1 MIRFFNGR
9 TLTMADGVS
18 VTTDEV
24 WTDGDKIAYIGPT
37 PETLPAFE
45 RQIDLGGDLVMP
57 GFKNAHAHAG
67 MSFVRS
73 YADDVPLQPW
83 LFEQIFPLEAKLTP
97 EAVYA
102 FTKLSILEYLTSGIT
117 AGFDMY
123 YFREAIAQA
132 SIDCG
137 FRTVLCGGGGSA
149 QQLESEY
156 RKFNALHP
164 LISYQLG
171 LHSEYTSNLTEMT
184 EAGELARALH
194 APVFAHNAETAREV
208 AECRGRWGKT
218 PTELFDSLGHFDYG
232 GGGFHCVHMTEHDLE
247 IFRNRGLWAVTN
259 PGSNAKLASG
269 IAPLKQMRALGIHM
283 AIGTDGPSSNN
294 ALDFF
299 REMYLAAVLQKLRCG
314 DAAALPAD
322 DVLYMATVGGAQAMG
337 LTDCDVL
344 APGKQADL
352 IVINHGANDYAA
364 TPERYAAAYTELLDA
379 VRARSPLATVF
390 AVSAFRGTHREA
402 LAELIP
408 EYNRTRGC
416 RVHFVDTAGW
426 IPPEPLHPHR
436 NGHKT
441 VADRLAPI
449 IREVIRKGR

>member
-1 MIRFFNGR
+1 
-9 TLTMADGVS
+9 
-18 VTTDEV
+18 
-24 WTDGDKIAYIGPT
+24 
-37 PETLPAFE
+37 
-45 RQIDLGGDLVMP
+45 
-57 GFKNAHAHAG
+57 

-102 FTKLSILEYLTSGIT
+102 FTKLSIIEYLTSGIT

-132 SIDCG
+132 GIDCG

-149 QQLESEY
+149 QQLEAEY
-156 RKFNALHP
+156 RRFNALHP

-171 LHSEYTSNLTEMT
+171 LHSEYTSSLAEMT
-184 EAGELARALH
+184 EAGELARTLR

-208 AECRGRWGKT
+208 AECQARWGKT
-218 PTELFDSLGHFDYG
+218 PTELFESLGHFDFG
-232 GGGFHCVHMTEHDLE
+232 GGGFHCVHMTEHDLD
-247 IFRNRGLWAVTN
+247 IFRARELWVITN

-269 IAPLKQMRALGIHM
+269 IAPLRQMRELGIRM

-299 REMYLAAVLQKLRCG
+299 REMYLAAVLQKLHCG

-322 DVLYMATVGGAQAMG
+322 DVLHMATVGGAQAMG
-337 LTDCDVL
+337 LSNCDVL

-352 IVINHGANDYAA
+352 IVIDLQRPNMQPVHNVARNLVYSGSKENVRLTMIAGRVLYENGAFFVGEPVQDIYRAVETHFAA
-364 TPERYAAAYTELLDA
+364 MRAAL
-379 VRARSPLATVF
+379 
-390 AVSAFRGTHREA
+390 
-402 LAELIP
+402 
-408 EYNRTRGC
+408 
-416 RVHFVDTAGW
+416 
-426 IPPEPLHPHR
+426 
-436 NGHKT
+436 
-441 VADRLAPI
+441 
-449 IREVIRKGR
+449 

>member
-9 TLTMADGVS
+9 TLTMAHGVT

-24 WTDGDKIAYIGPT
+24 WTDGDKIAYVGPA

-45 RQIDLGGDLVMP
+45 REIDLGGDLVMP

-123 YFREAIAQA
+123 YFRDAIAQA
-132 SIDCG
+132 GIDCG

-149 QQLESEY
+149 QQLEAEY
-156 RKFNALHP
+156 RRFNALHP

-171 LHSEYTSNLTEMT
+171 LHSEYTSSLAEMT
-184 EAGELARALH
+184 EAGELARTLR

-208 AECRGRWGKT
+208 AECRERWGKT
-218 PTELFDSLGHFDYG
+218 PTELFESLGHFDFG
-232 GGGFHCVHMTEHDLE
+232 GGGFHCVHMTEHDLD
-247 IFRNRGLWAVTN
+247 IFRARGLWVVTN

-269 IAPLKQMRALGIHM
+269 IAPLRQMRELGIRM

-322 DVLYMATVGGAQAMG
+322 DVLHMATVGGAQAMG
-337 LTDCDVL
+337 LSEDR
-344 APGKQADL
+344 K
-352 IVINHGANDYAA
+352 
-364 TPERYAAAYTELLDA
+364 
-379 VRARSPLATVF
+379 S
-390 AVSAFRGTHREA
+390 
-402 LAELIP
+402 
-408 EYNRTRGC
+408 TR
-416 RVHFVDTAGW
+416 
-426 IPPEPLHPHR
+426 LNSSHP
-436 NGHKT
+436 
-441 VADRLAPI
+441 
-449 IREVIRKGR
+449 

>member
-9 TLTMADGVS
+9 TLTMAHGVT

-24 WTDGDKIAYIGPT
+24 WTDGDKIAYVGPT
-37 PETLPAFE
+37 PEMLPAFE
-45 RQIDLGGDLVMP
+45 REVDLGGDLVMP

-123 YFREAIAQA
+123 YFRDAIAQA

-149 QQLESEY
+149 QQLEAEY
-156 RKFNALHP
+156 RRFNALHP

-171 LHSEYTSNLTEMT
+171 LHSEYTSSLAEMT
-184 EAGELARALH
+184 EAGELARTLR

-208 AECRGRWGKT
+208 AECRERWGKT
-218 PTELFDSLGHFDYG
+218 PTELFESLGHFDFG
-232 GGGFHCVHMTEHDLE
+232 GGGFHCVHMTERDLD
-247 IFRNRGLWAVTN
+247 IFRARGLWAITN

-269 IAPLKQMRALGIHM
+269 IAPLRQMRELGIRM

-322 DVLYMATVGGAQAMG
+322 DVLHMATVGGAQAMG
-337 LTDCDVL
+337 LSDCDVL

-352 IVINHGANDYAA
+352 IVIDLQRPNMQPVHNAARNLVYSGSKENVRLTMIAGRVLYENGAFFIGEPVQDIY
-364 TPERYAAAYTELLDA
+364 RA
-379 VRARSPLATVF
+379 VETNFARRS
-390 AVSAFRGTHREA
+390 
-402 LAELIP
+402 
-408 EYNRTRGC
+408 
-416 RVHFVDTAGW
+416 
-426 IPPEPLHPHR
+426 
-436 NGHKT
+436 
-441 VADRLAPI
+441 DRLSCGLRGGASCL
-449 IREVIRKGR
+449 R

>member
-9 TLTMADGVS
+9 TLTMAHGVT

-24 WTDGDKIAYIGPT
+24 WTDGDKIAYVGPA

-45 RQIDLGGDLVMP
+45 REIDLGGDLVMP

-132 SIDCG
+132 GIDCG

-149 QQLESEY
+149 QQLEAEY

-171 LHSEYTSNLTEMT
+171 LHSEYTSSLAEMT
-184 EAGELARALH
+184 EAGELARTLR

-208 AECRGRWGKT
+208 AECRERWGKT
-218 PTELFDSLGHFDYG
+218 PTELFESLGHFDFG
-232 GGGFHCVHMTEHDLE
+232 GGGFHCVHMTEHDLD
-247 IFRNRGLWAVTN
+247 IFRARGLWSSRTPART
-259 PGSNAKLASG
+259 PSLPAASPRCG
-269 IAPLKQMRALGIHM
+269 RCASWASAWPSARTARRATTRSI
-283 AIGTDGPSSNN
+283 SS
-294 ALDFF
+294 A
-299 REMYLAAVLQKLRCG
+299 RCIWAAVLQKLHCG

-322 DVLYMATVGGAQAMG
+322 DVLHMATVGGAQAMG
-337 LTDCDVL
+337 LSDCDVL

-352 IVINHGANDYAA
+352 IVIDLQRPNMQPVHNAARNLVYSGSKENVRLTMIAGRVLYENGAFFVGEPVPRTFTAPSRR
-364 TPERYAAAYTELLDA
+364 TLPRC
-379 VRARSPLATVF
+379 ARRSDRFSCGL
-390 AVSAFRGTHREA
+390 RGGASCLR
-402 LAELIP
+402 
-408 EYNRTRGC
+408 
-416 RVHFVDTAGW
+416 
-426 IPPEPLHPHR
+426 
-436 NGHKT
+436 
-441 VADRLAPI
+441 
-449 IREVIRKGR
+449 

>member
-24 WTDGDKIAYIGPT
+24 WTDGDKIAYIGPA

-149 QQLESEY
+149 QQLEAEY
-156 RKFNALHP
+156 RKFNVLHP

-171 LHSEYTSNLTEMT
+171 LHSEYTSSIAEMT

-208 AECRGRWGKT
+208 AECQARWGKT
-218 PTELFDSLGHFDYG
+218 PTELFESLGHFDYG

-247 IFRNRGLWAVTN
+247 VFRDRGLWAITN

-269 IAPLKQMRALGIHM
+269 IAPLEQMRALGIHM

-322 DVLYMATVGGAQAMG
+322 DVLHMATVGGAQAMG
-337 LTDCDVL
+337 LADCDVL

-352 IVINHGANDYAA
+352 IVIDLQRPNMQPVHNVARNLVYSGSKENVRLTMVAGRVLYENGAFFVGEPVQDIY
-364 TPERYAAAYTELLDA
+364 
-379 VRARSPLATVF
+379 RA
-390 AVSAFRGTHREA
+390 
-402 LAELIP
+402 
-408 EYNRTRGC
+408 
-416 RVHFVDTAGW
+416 VDTAFAAMRAA
-426 IPPEPLHPHR
+426 L
-436 NGHKT
+436 
-441 VADRLAPI
+441 
-449 IREVIRKGR
+449 